1 MRRTTICRS
10 KGLGALVAAVSLTAV
25 APLAAQDTLV
35 VAQDTLAA
43 DSMAVGGE
51 ELQIGQRVHV
61 VQGGETLWTLAAR
74 YLGDPLLWPEIYR
87 LNTLVV
93 EDPHWI
99 FPGEELALVPPDT
112 TMVAGIQPG
121 DSIIIPQADSM
132 MQGDSVPVRVGVRP
146 PVDSQTTTRALPPPP
161 PPPATSQRT
170 ATAFRQRGAR
180 NQLGLTV
187 IRNPPRRLGG
197 MFLFFSAGFLTEED
211 DFPWADVRGAVNR
224 NTLPTLTAASS
235 AQVFEEIELQAPEN
249 AVYQPGD
256 TVITYEMSRRLQ
268 GNWGRVIK
276 PTGVAEVVQV
286 SGRNVRAR
294 IFMQFS
300 RVADAQVALPKEP
313 YQDRAHI
320 NPVPIENGMM
330 ASVIA
335 MRDVHPVATLRDII
349 FLNRGRVDGL
359 VPGDVFEVLA
369 PVANTSAVGDFPRQ
383 RIALVEVVHVRN
395 RSASAV
401 VFDIDEVGI
410 RPGAEIVA
418 RLIRKMP

>member
-1 MRRTTICRS
+1 M
-10 KGLGALVAAVSLTAV
+10 GALVAAVSLTAV

-35 VAQDTLAA
+35 VAQDTVARDTLVA
-43 DSMAVGGE
+43 DSMVVTGEQLQVGR
-51 ELQIGQRVHV
+51 RVHL
-61 VQGGETLWTLAAR
+61 VQGGETLWTLAAL

-121 DSIIIPQADSM
+121 DSIIIPGDSVV
-132 MQGDSVPVRVGVRP
+132 QGDSVGVRVGIRP
-146 PVDSQTTTRALPPPP
+146 AVDSQTVTRALPPPP
-161 PPPATSQRT
+161 PPPTTNQRT
-170 ATAFRQRGAR
+170 ATAFRQRGAS
-180 NQLGLTV
+180 NQIGLMV
-187 IRNPPRRLGG
+187 IRTPPRRLGG
-197 MFLFFSAGFLTEED
+197 MFLHFSAGYLTEED
-211 DFPWADVRGAVNR
+211 EFPWADVRGAVNR

-235 AQVFEEIELQAPEN
+235 AQVFEEIELRAPEN
-249 AVYQPGD
+249 AVYQVGD
-256 TVITYEMSRRLQ
+256 TVITNEVGRRLQ
-268 GNWGRVIK
+268 GSWGNVIK
-276 PTGVAEVVQV
+276 PTGVAEVVAV

-294 IFMQFS
+294 IVMQFN
-300 RVADAQVALPKEP
+300 RVADGQFALPIEP
-313 YQDRAHI
+313 YQDRAHVE
-320 NPVPIENGMM
+320 PLPIENGMM

-335 MRDVHPVATLRDII
+335 MRDIHPVATLRDII
-349 FLNRGRVDGL
+349 FLNRGRTDGL

-369 PVANTSAVGDFPRQ
+369 PVVNTSAEGDFPRE

-401 VFDIDEVGI
+401 VFDIDEVGV